1 MVTTLTP
8 EEVRAK
14 YGKMFCKALYTLVD
28 EKHGKARVIETCSAR
43 GPAEWDVVNRRRS
56 GGVINVINIE
66 GTTII
71 MDVTLGE
78 KEIKFGAASAEMGG
92 QGLKACRVEGDEVR
106 TTWYGIAGASVG
118 IGACLPGCD
127 TVLRTEFPDEFKIG
141 GGHTAHVDIFTPKL
155 IRVIIGVDD
164 TDTKEKGAT
173 WATSLAMA
181 RECPY
186 GHFMEHK
193 IIQLNPRCPTKTT
206 NCVATAVSFAIR
218 EDEVPKLIEFCY
230 DYIKS
235 HSYSEDAVMTVFK
248 GLEIP
253 SALRKFGWDAKSIMY
268 KVEDAEKI
276 AAESGVEIISVTG
289 TGGII
294 GAVAAIGCA
303 DLGTEAA
310 GVAEDFQ

>member
-118 IGACLPGCD
+118 IGARLPGCD

-164 TDTKEKGAT
+164 TDTKEKGA
-173 WATSLAMA
+173 
-181 RECPY
+181 
-186 GHFMEHK
+186 
-193 IIQLNPRCPTKTT
+193 ITK
-206 NCVATAVSFAIR
+206 
-218 EDEVPKLIEFCY
+218 EVPKPFWSAKRTNKHLTNRGERVNSIR
-230 DYIKS
+230 DGQDKKS
-235 HSYSEDAVMTVFK
+235 DEKSDDDKTESDQK
-248 GLEIP
+248 GLPKRHIKTFFNVEELVLFFFCCHF
-253 SALRKFGWDAKSIMY
+253 LRHS
-268 KVEDAEKI
+268 
-276 AAESGVEIISVTG
+276 
-289 TGGII
+289 
-294 GAVAAIGCA
+294 
-303 DLGTEAA
+303 LLPPLL
-310 GVAEDFQ
+310 FQCSS